1 MNGAE
6 SLVHTLLAGDV
17 DVCFTNPGTS
27 EMHFVA
33 ALDKIEGMRCVLCL
47 FEGVV
52 SGAADGYARMAGKP
66 AATLLHLGPG
76 LGNALA
82 NLHNAKKARSPVV
95 NVVGEHATYH
105 IQYNTPLTSDIEGI
119 ARPVSGW
126 VKTATDS
133 ASVGPDGAAA
143 IAASRAA
150 PGQVATLI
158 LPGDTAWDDGGVVGT
173 VPDVPGPEA
182 VDGKLIDEVAKQ
194 MRGDERT
201 LLLLGA
207 GALFEEPLEIAGT
220 IAAATGCDVLAEG
233 MNSRLQRGAGR
244 LFVERVPYPV
254 DQALKVLAPYQRI
267 ILVGAG
273 VPAVFF
279 AYPNKPSLLAPEG
292 CETIKLAE
300 PHQDCAGALRAL
312 ADAVGAKP
320 GTAKLQEA
328 ARPERPSGP
337 ITLES
342 IANAI
347 GALLPENAV
356 VADESITTGRNFY
369 AYTKGVPP
377 VDWLQNRGGSIGLG
391 LPMATGAAVACPDR
405 KVVCLESD
413 GSGMYCLQALWTQ
426 AREGLDV
433 TTLLFANR
441 SYNILKGE
449 LANVGAG
456 NPGPRAQN
464 MLSLDNPTLG
474 WVDLAKG
481 MGVEADRVE
490 SADDLCRAFERGLA
504 VEGPYLIEVV
514 I

>member
-126 VKTATDS
+126 VKTAPDS

-267 ILVGAG
+267 ILAGAG

-337 ITLES
+337 ITPWVATSAQASPRMHPRQARDRGSHSADRNTPTRNCATNPIPPRPTNISKRFEGNV
-342 IANAI
+342 AAI
-347 GALLPENAV
+347 GASDNTIPAH
-356 VADESITTGRNFY
+356 
-369 AYTKGVPP
+369 
-377 VDWLQNRGGSIGLG
+377 QNRAS
-391 LPMATGAAVACPDR
+391 ASRRSRGARASAR
-405 KVVCLESD
+405 
-413 GSGMYCLQALWTQ
+413 
-426 AREGLDV
+426 ARE
-433 TTLLFANR
+433 TTIAR
-441 SYNILKGE
+441 C
-449 LANVGAG
+449 
-456 NPGPRAQN
+456 
-464 MLSLDNPTLG
+464 
-474 WVDLAKG
+474 
-481 MGVEADRVE
+481 RVARRVNAI
-490 SADDLCRAFERGLA
+490 SSVSWCRACGWFPPASG
-504 VEGPYLIEVV
+504 
-514 I
+514 